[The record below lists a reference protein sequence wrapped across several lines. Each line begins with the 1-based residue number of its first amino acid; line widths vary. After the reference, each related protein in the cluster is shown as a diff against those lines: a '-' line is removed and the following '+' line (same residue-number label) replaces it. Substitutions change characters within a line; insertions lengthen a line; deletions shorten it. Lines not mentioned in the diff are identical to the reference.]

1 MRILRGVASF
11 IAVVFTGGVGVTL
24 IVGGAGVISFASI
37 TPYLDRVPGTIFLI
51 LVGVA
56 LILSAI
62 RFLIACADEQMGAR
76 VFSRESEGGEIALTS
91 FAVREFIRGILR
103 DEVGLD
109 QFRVDLERR
118 EDGVAITVKITL
130 SHDQSVTDV
139 GQRIQTVLAREVPER
154 TGVGVAGV
162 SILVKGIRALGKGR
176 PTGEV

>member
-1 MRILRGVASF
+1 MRILRGVARLV
-11 IAVVFTGGVGVTL
+11 ALVVTGGVGVSF
-24 IVGGAGVISFASI
+24 IVGGSGVISFASI
-37 TPYLDRVPGTIFLI
+37 TPYLDRFPGTIFLI
-51 LVGVA
+51 LVGAV
-56 LILSAI
+56 LILSAV
-62 RFLIACADEQMGAR
+62 RVLIPGADEQGGVG

-109 QFRVDLERR
+109 QFRVGLERR

-139 GQRIQTVLAREVPER
+139 GQRIQTVLAREVPAR

-162 SILVKGIRALGKGR
+162 SILVRGIRALGKNR
-176 PTGEV
+176 PKGEV